1 VNPEYRKRKRPNI
14 VRQQVERE
22 AAKRAKLAERAAMAA
37 ERAAMAAE
45 KTASSAQKAAAA
57 AEKIPPTI
65 TTGELKKPSSRARKR
80 SQTMPL
86 PQVSGGKE
94 LVEDWFARQGWKPFE
109 FQTETWAAYQN
120 GESGLIH
127 SSTGTG
133 KTYAIW
139 PAPLIEWLDESLA
152 SGKTEISAP
161 PITVLWLTPL
171 RALAGDTEKQLQ
183 GMLDGLQIPWTLESR
198 TGDTSAGIKARQRNQ
213 LPSAL
218 ITTPESLSLLLS
230 YADNQKMFSSLKLVI
245 VDEWHELMG
254 TKRGT
259 MTELALARLRVINPN
274 LRTWGMSATLG
285 NTDEAMHALCGLNT
299 EKTTRISSHI
309 DKEISFISL
318 LPESIDSFP
327 WAGHLGLPM
336 VEQVAQQIEKAKT
349 SLVFTN
355 TRSQCEMWYQALLV
369 VRPDWAGEM
378 ALHHGSLDRDTRRF
392 VEDAVRDSKLRCV
405 VCTSSL
411 DLGVDFAPV
420 EQVLQLG
427 SAKGIARLLQRAGRS
442 GHRPGALSSVVCVPT
457 HAFEVVEFAAAKKAL
472 TENKI
477 ESRVPFPKPL
487 DVLTQHL
494 VTLAVGGGFNKD
506 SVLSEIRSAYS
517 YRNLTGLE
525 FEWSL
530 DFITRGGRTL
540 SAYPEYCKVNEYDG
554 YFIVESDAVK
564 QRHRM
569 SIGTITSD
577 DSMHVVFTSGERIG
591 SLEESFIARLRVG
604 DRFVFAGRCLELVR
618 TRDMKAFVRLAAN
631 KGGTVP
637 RWMGGRM
644 PLSSE
649 LSEAVR
655 KELTIA
661 SKGEYASEEMKLVEP
676 ILRLQEAWSKIPD
689 EKSVLVEHMQSR
701 EGFHIFIYPFEGRL
715 VHEGLAALLAYR
727 ISRLVKATFSI
738 SINDYGLELVSNV
751 DIPIAMLKEHD
762 LFNPEN
768 LADDIL
774 SSMNASEMARRRFRE
789 IARVAGLVFSGY
801 PGKSKT
807 SRQVQ
812 VSSGLLFD
820 VFKEYDPENLLLH
833 QAQREVLEQQLEE
846 SRLRAAMQRL
856 SESRILAVEVERAS
870 PLGLPLLVE
879 AWRGKVSSE
888 TIAERVARMQVA
900 LRKLP
905 KHKPEKRTTLKMAE
919 KEREKEK
926 EKEKEKADSKVS

>member
-1 VNPEYRKRKRPNI
+1 MNDFTPGGRKKRPNMFKKREEQARKKEELKRRKTEASGKNLKARRKRPEPLSI
-14 VRQQVERE
+14 AQLGGQQ
-22 AAKRAKLAERAAMAA
+22 
-37 ERAAMAAE
+37 
-45 KTASSAQKAAAA
+45 
-57 AEKIPPTI
+57 
-65 TTGELKKPSSRARKR
+65 
-80 SQTMPL
+80 
-86 PQVSGGKE
+86 SGGRE
-94 LVEDWFARQGWKPFE
+94 LVLDWFSRQGWTPFQ
-109 FQTETWAAYQN
+109 FQTDTWDAYLK

-133 KTYAIW
+133 KTFAIW
-139 PAPLIEWLDESLA
+139 PAPLIEWLEESLA
-152 SGKTEISAP
+152 SGASEITTP

-171 RALAGDTEKQLQ
+171 RALAGDTEKSLRE
-183 GMLDGLQIPWTLESR
+183 MLEGLALNWTLETR
-198 TGDTSAGIKARQRNQ
+198 TGDTSASIKARQKKE

-230 YADNQKMFSSLKLVI
+230 YAENQKMFSSLKLVV

-259 MTELALARLRVINPN
+259 MTELALARLRKINPG

-285 NTDEAMHALCGLNT
+285 NTEEAMHTLCGSNT
-299 EKTTRISSHI
+299 KKTRRITSDI
-309 DKEISFISL
+309 DKETTFVSL
-318 LPESIDSFP
+318 LPESVEHFP

-336 VEQVAQQIEKAKT
+336 VEQVAQTIERAKT

-355 TRSQCEMWYQALLV
+355 TRSQCEMWYQALLT
-369 VRPDWAGEM
+369 VRPDWAGEI
-378 ALHHGSLDRDTRRF
+378 ALHHGSLDRDTRKF

-427 SAKGIARLLQRAGRS
+427 SAKGVARLLQRAGRS
-442 GHRPGALSSVVCVPT
+442 GHKPGALSTVVCVPT
-457 HAFEVVEFAAAKKAL
+457 HAFEIVEFAAARKAL
-472 TENKI
+472 AEEKI
-477 ESRVPFPKPL
+477 ESRPPLPKPL
-487 DVLTQHL
+487 DVLSQHL
-494 VTLAVGGGFNKD
+494 VTLAVGGGFRYD
-506 SVLSEIRSAYS
+506 SAFEEIRSAYS
-517 YRNLTGLE
+517 YRTLSDIE
-525 FEWSL
+525 FDWVIN
-530 DFITRGGRTL
+530 FVTKGGRAL
-540 SAYPEYCKVNEYDG
+540 GAYPEYCKVQQYDG
-554 YFIVESDAVK
+554 HFIVESDAVR

-577 DSMHVVFTSGERIG
+577 DSMNVVFMSGERIG
-591 SLEESFIARLRVG
+591 QLEESFIARLRPG
-604 DRFVFAGRCLELVR
+604 DKFVFAGRCLELVR
-618 TRDMKAFVRLAAN
+618 TKDMKAWVRVAPS

-655 KELTIA
+655 RELGFA
-661 SKGEYASEEMKLVEP
+661 KQGKYDSEEMKLVEP
-676 ILRLQEAWSKIPD
+676 LLRLQEKWSQIPD

-701 EGFHIFIYPFEGRL
+701 EGYHLFIYPFEGRL

-727 ISRLVKATFSI
+727 MSRLVPATFSM
-738 SINDYGLELVSNV
+738 SINDYGFEMVSNIN
-751 DIPIAMLKEHD
+751 IPIEMLSEHH

-774 SSMNASEMARRRFRE
+774 RSMNASEMARRRFRE

-820 VFKEYDPENLLLH
+820 VFSEYDPDNLLLH

-846 SRLRAAMQRL
+846 SRLRNAMRRL
-856 SESRILAVEVERAS
+856 SQSRLISVELERAS
-870 PLGLPLLVE
+870 PMALPLLVE
-879 AWRGKVSSE
+879 SWRGKVSSE
-888 TIAERVARMQVA
+888 TIAERVSRMQLA
-900 LRKLP
+900 LAKKPSKASSITIARTKPRK
-905 KHKPEKRTTLKMAE
+905 KTGKTA
-919 KEREKEK
+919 
-926 EKEKEKADSKVS
+926 

>member
-1 VNPEYRKRKRPNI
+1 MNPEYKKRKRPNI

-22 AAKRAKLAERAAMAA
+22 AAKRAKA
-37 ERAAMAAE
+37 
-45 KTASSAQKAAAA
+45 AQKAADAA
-57 AEKIPPTI
+57 AEKAAGAAAKTTSSAGGAESSRIVDKASGTSAKK
-65 TTGELKKPSSRARKR
+65 TGELKKPGTSRKKK
-80 SQTMPL
+80 SQAMPL
-86 PQVSGGKE
+86 PQVSGGQE
-94 LVEDWFARQGWKPFE
+94 LIEDWFSRQGWKPFD
-109 FQTETWAAYQN
+109 FQMETWSAYQN

-152 SGKTEISAP
+152 SGKTKISAP

-198 TGDTSAGIKARQRNQ
+198 TGDTSASVKLRQRKE

-259 MTELALARLRVINPN
+259 MTELALARLRVINPD

-285 NTDEAMHALCGLNT
+285 NTDEAMHALCGLNA
-299 EKTTRISSHI
+299 EKTTRVTSHI

-378 ALHHGSLDRDTRRF
+378 ALHHGSLDRDSRRF

-472 TENKI
+472 AENKI

-494 VTLAVGGGFNKD
+494 VTLAVGGGFRKD
-506 SVLSEIRSAYS
+506 SVIAEIRSAYS

-525 FEWSL
+525 FEWAL

-655 KELTIA
+655 RELTIA
-661 SKGEYASEEMKLVEP
+661 SHGEYTTEEMKLVEP

-689 EKSVLVEHMQSR
+689 EKSVLIEHMQSR
-701 EGFHIFIYPFEGRL
+701 EGFHLFIYPFEGRL

-727 ISRLVKATFSI
+727 ISKLVKATFSI

-751 DIPIAMLKEHD
+751 DIPIAMLSEHD
-762 LFNPEN
+762 LFNPKN
-768 LADDIL
+768 LAEDIL
-774 SSMNASEMARRRFRE
+774 NSMNASEMARRRFRE

-820 VFKEYDPENLLLH
+820 VFKEYDPENLLLD

-856 SESRILAVEVERAS
+856 SESHVLAVEVERAS

-905 KHKPEKRTTLKMAE
+905 KHKPEKRTTLKLA
-919 KEREKEK
+919 K
-926 EKEKEKADSKVS
+926 KAASNTNSKVS

>member
-1 VNPEYRKRKRPNI
+1 MNEPMGNRRGKRPNMFKK
-14 VRQQVERE
+14 RE
-22 AAKRAKLAERAAMAA
+22 
-37 ERAAMAAE
+37 
-45 KTASSAQKAAAA
+45 
-57 AEKIPPTI
+57 
-65 TTGELKKPSSRARKR
+65 ELQRKKDELSRKR
-80 SQTMPL
+80 GNTRKKRTTTVALESISKQT
-86 PQVSGGKE
+86 SGGRE
-94 LVEDWFARQGWKPFE
+94 LVEDWFSRQGWEPFQ
-109 FQTETWAAYQN
+109 FQKETWDAYLK

-133 KTYAIW
+133 KTFAIW
-139 PAPLIEWLDESLA
+139 PAPLIEWLEESLS
-152 SGKTEISAP
+152 SGATEVTTP
-161 PITVLWLTPL
+161 PLTVLWLTPL
-171 RALAGDTEKQLQ
+171 RALAGDTEKSLRE
-183 GMLDGLQIPWTLESR
+183 MLDGLSLNWSLETR
-198 TGDTSAGIKARQRNQ
+198 TGDTSASIKARQRKE

-230 YADNQKMFSSLKLVI
+230 YADNQKMFANLKLVV

-259 MTELALARLRVINPN
+259 MTELALARLRVLNPN

-285 NTDEAMHALCGLNT
+285 NTDEAMHTLCGINAS
-299 EKTTRISSHI
+299 TTRRITSDI
-309 DKEISFISL
+309 DKEISFVSL
-318 LPESIDSFP
+318 LPESVENFP

-336 VEQVAQQIEKAKT
+336 VEQVAQTIEKAKT

-355 TRSQCEMWYQALLV
+355 TRSQCEMWYQALLT
-369 VRPDWAGEM
+369 VRPEWAGEI
-378 ALHHGSLDRDTRRF
+378 ALHHGSLDRETRKF

-442 GHRPGALSSVVCVPT
+442 GHKPGALSTVVCVPT
-457 HAFEVVEFAAAKKAL
+457 HSFEIVEFAAARKAL
-472 TENKI
+472 AAEKI
-477 ESRVPFPKPL
+477 ESRRPLPKPL
-487 DVLTQHL
+487 DVLSQHL
-494 VTLAVGGGFNKD
+494 VTLAVGGGFRLEN
-506 SVLSEIRSAYS
+506 VIAEIRGAYS
-517 YRNLTGLE
+517 YKNLSDIE
-525 FEWSL
+525 FDWVVN
-530 DFITRGGRTL
+530 FITKGGRAL
-540 SAYPEYCKVNEYDG
+540 GAYPEYCKVQEYDG
-554 YFIVESDAVK
+554 YYFVESDSVR

-577 DSMHVVFTSGERIG
+577 DSMNVVFMSGERIG
-591 SLEESFIARLRVG
+591 SLEESFIARLRPG

-618 TRDMKAFVRLAAN
+618 TKDMKAFVRLAPA
-631 KGGTVP
+631 KSGTVP

-655 KELTIA
+655 EELGIA
-661 SKGEYASEEMKLVEP
+661 AQGSYESEEMRLVEP
-676 ILRLQEAWSKIPD
+676 LLRLQETWSQIPD

-701 EGFHIFIYPFEGRL
+701 EGYHLFIYPFEGRL

-727 ISRLVKATFSI
+727 MSRLTPATFSL
-738 SINDYGLELVSNV
+738 SINDYGFEMVSNI
-751 DIPIAMLKEHD
+751 DIPIEMLSEHH

-774 SSMNASEMARRRFRE
+774 RSMNASEMARRRFRE

-820 VFKEYDPENLLLH
+820 VFSEYDPENLLLH

-846 SRLRAAMQRL
+846 SRLRKAMKRL
-856 SESRILAVEVERAS
+856 SKSRLISVELQRPS
-870 PLGLPLLVE
+870 PMALPLLVE
-879 AWRGKVSSE
+879 SWRGKVSTE
-888 TIAERVARMQVA
+888 TIAERVSRMQLA
-900 LRKLP
+900 LTKKPP
-905 KHKPEKRTTLKMAE
+905 KAARTPIAKSKITQKTMLKKAAE
-919 KEREKEK
+919 EPG
-926 EKEKEKADSKVS
+926 SKVS